1 MATLE
6 LSKTQPSKQASRY
19 VPNSEILGSNS
30 TFGPSL
36 PTIRDLEYSE
46 LVTGNESA
54 VVRGVGRLF
63 DTAVKASYL
72 PNGSLISHIRLARHI
87 RSDLADPLP
96 LHHDVYLVTRI
107 SPTTRG
113 RQHSTLSSRRS
124 MSHWSFFCH
133 GHYYHLSAPGL
144 PRRIIEKSQ
153 QKSASG
159 FTTSILRHEDLSSE
173 NTDDYKRLASKKSP
187 ALIAYKVGQTDYSQE
202 EVQRLAQWIISR
214 LPEYGLFTAN
224 CQHFAIAL
232 MARTVMRLSDR
243 SIFAGTAIQLAQWD
257 RSGSNAQNINKLDV
271 GFLIGPPLPC
281 KQDIFSL
288 AQDIPLLIYDQLQ
301 CAQPYSKN
309 SFKI

>member
-6 LSKTQPSKQASRY
+6 LSKIQPPSKEASRY
-19 VPNSEILGSNS
+19 IPNSEILGSDS
-30 TFGPSL
+30 THGPSL

-46 LVTGNESA
+46 LTTIKES
-54 VVRGVGRLF
+54 VFVRGIGRLL

-72 PNGSLISHIRLARHI
+72 PNGSLIGHIRLARHI

-107 SPTTRG
+107 SPTTQGRENSTIFSRG
-113 RQHSTLSSRRS
+113 ST
-124 MSHWSFFCH
+124 SHWSVYCH
-133 GHYYHLSAPGL
+133 GHYYHLSAPGQ

-159 FTTSILRHEDLSSE
+159 FTTNRLRHEDFSSE
-173 NTDDYKRLASKKSP
+173 YTDDYKRLAFKDQKKKSP
-187 ALIAYKVGQTDYSQE
+187 ALIAFKVGQTDYSQE
-202 EVQRLAQWIISR
+202 QVLRLAEWIISR

-243 SIFAGTAIQLAQWD
+243 SVFAGTAIQLAQWD
-257 RSGSNAQNINKLDV
+257 RSGSNAQCINKLDV

-281 KQDIFSL
+281 KQRY
-288 AQDIPLLIYDQLQ
+288 LL
-301 CAQPYSKN
+301 N
-309 SFKI
+309 STRYVLRD